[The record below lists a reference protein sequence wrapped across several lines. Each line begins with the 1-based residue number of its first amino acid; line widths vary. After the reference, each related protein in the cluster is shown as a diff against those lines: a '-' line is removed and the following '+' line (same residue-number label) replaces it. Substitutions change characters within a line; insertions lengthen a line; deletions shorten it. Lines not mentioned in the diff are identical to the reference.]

1 MKGKVSIRLKGQ
13 LDGNW
18 KDWFDGMEIIYDLE
32 DTLLE
37 GKIKDEAH
45 IHGILN
51 KIRDLNLVLISI
63 NPTEK

>member
-1 MKGKVSIRLKGQ
+1 MKGKVSIRLKGH

-18 KDWFDGMEIIYDLE
+18 KDWFDGMEILYDAE

-37 GKIKDEAH
+37 GNIKDEAH